1 MDFYSGHSS
10 AESPA
15 PLLQTDTPNIDHGGD
30 TPDEA
35 TDGYL
40 GLHSKRQRISR
51 ACDRCRHK
59 KVKCDGRRPICTHCE
74 AVGGSCTYLDATK
87 KRGPPKGYIDAI
99 ENRLHAAED
108 LIKRLVL
115 SNSATARLVLDTLHA
130 PDSCD
135 PAMLR
140 DSAGKLFGCMSMA
153 ELETRAAGHIVSSAA
168 GPARQ
173 NNTILATTS
182 DTAKSGFDD
191 SHDRLSYLPRAS
203 PTDEEH
209 NDTNRDAYNNANE
222 VDNVT
227 HLEKGVG
234 HLTLDSTGSLRYLG
248 DSSGWYII
256 NRSLLTSEASPRL
269 TKGVDGAFRWPP
281 ISTIQPRD
289 TESGSTADPQLPTR
303 QSYSVPTSTTGGEQP
318 RSAAPRGEN
327 PCDVPIPRNLPPC
340 GKPPMPDIDEQIKML
355 SLYFRY
361 VHPVFPILYK
371 SHFLGRMFD
380 KEKRPLPALTSAVF
394 AAAST
399 YKAREAKSTD
409 DLARVRIEMA
419 VHFQRA
425 KMYLDEQYTHNSI
438 ASIQTLLLM
447 SVYEQG
453 TMSTRSW
460 LYSGMAIRKAYDL
473 GLHRDVGAP
482 KHKGLSVLSQTE
494 AEIRQRAW
502 WGCYVMDIMV
512 SATLGRPTTIRDFT
526 FDAAYPANYGEDDDE
541 LLVNS
546 SMTGDPLEGYFQFS
560 AQDPSAQEAGPV
572 YVTSRT
578 GAQQPRVAMAVAER
592 MRDYVALS
600 VGESESDESDID
612 TNKEESRRHRQAKK
626 PLGVYYLDLLHI
638 LGHILTEMYTCKP
651 HRSYITKYCLHDLH
665 SRTDRLI
672 TLDHQLR
679 EWKMSLPSQLLYPT
693 DDILAARPARC
704 VYIALIHLVYY
715 TAMILLHR
723 PFISRIGS
731 PHPPPASDDAMD
743 LNDSNANA
751 GLNQSVDS
759 DLNCPGASY
768 SMGGTGSQA
777 AQSSTPSSPLPSH
790 SICTVSA
797 QMISLIGQAIIQDSR
812 IFIMPFL
819 TFMMFTAGTMHLNN
833 VIVAADSWIARRFLK
848 RTLNV
853 MSRLGAHWQVSYKC
867 YTMLNTLV
875 RANRIGLDQVIDDN
889 ETGIR
894 IIKERNREIS
904 RIAQDVY
911 ESRILHHGRPPS
923 TRSNRARS
931 HSPHSQYE
939 APGTDT
945 RTADM
950 QSTDMDGI
958 ERSSRITTMP
968 ATAFSIPAT
977 DPQLHSSIWAQRLP
991 SHSDAQVLQASH
1003 SFAAASSEN
1012 RGSTGGNGAY
1022 LWTGRDISR
1031 TAASHTQTIA
1041 RPDETLN
1048 QPARSTIASSI
1059 FLLRDKLDANGRPI
1073 VPASPYTSVNF
1084 SAPDQP
1090 QTRPYEPSSFVFSN
1104 DTAASVLPG
1113 SGSALGQFVPSL
1125 EFFANADFPLGIGGP
1140 NGQAPAMLPQAMGM
1154 QGSNRLFADMS
1165 TSGILFSPTLASTQP
1180 PQPEVAAAVSAAHLS
1195 ESTAAPSPMSNP
1207 MHFGST
1213 DGLAGIGSN
1222 ITRMSGQLLGDTA
1235 GTAASELTPAR
1246 MGFSGVLI
1254 DDDVIRNLPFSGPV
1268 SYDLGF
1274 GGINGLPESSREAEM
1289 SVQPQSTHAVSS
1301 SQQQPMP
1308 AGAGGTPWSDY
1319 VSQLIRMFNDN
1330 SRASAEDRNQ
1340 HCYI

>member
-1 MDFYSGHSS
+1 
-10 AESPA
+10 
-15 PLLQTDTPNIDHGGD
+15 
-30 TPDEA
+30 
-35 TDGYL
+35 
-40 GLHSKRQRISR
+40 
-51 ACDRCRHK
+51 
-59 KVKCDGRRPICTHCE
+59 
-74 AVGGSCTYLDATK
+74 
-87 KRGPPKGYIDAI
+87 
-99 ENRLHAAED
+99 
-108 LIKRLVL
+108 
-115 SNSATARLVLDTLHA
+115 
-130 PDSCD
+130 
-135 PAMLR
+135 
-140 DSAGKLFGCMSMA
+140 
-153 ELETRAAGHIVSSAA
+153 
-168 GPARQ
+168 
-173 NNTILATTS
+173 
-182 DTAKSGFDD
+182 
-191 SHDRLSYLPRAS
+191 
-203 PTDEEH
+203 
-209 NDTNRDAYNNANE
+209 
-222 VDNVT
+222 
-227 HLEKGVG
+227 
-234 HLTLDSTGSLRYLG
+234 
-248 DSSGWYII
+248 
-256 NRSLLTSEASPRL
+256 
-269 TKGVDGAFRWPP
+269 
-281 ISTIQPRD
+281 
-289 TESGSTADPQLPTR
+289 
-303 QSYSVPTSTTGGEQP
+303 
-318 RSAAPRGEN
+318 
-327 PCDVPIPRNLPPC
+327 
-340 GKPPMPDIDEQIKML
+340 
-355 SLYFRY
+355 
-361 VHPVFPILYK
+361 
-371 SHFLGRMFD
+371 
-380 KEKRPLPALTSAVF
+380 
-394 AAAST
+394 
-399 YKAREAKSTD
+399 
-409 DLARVRIEMA
+409 
-419 VHFQRA
+419 
-425 KMYLDEQYTHNSI
+425 
-438 ASIQTLLLM
+438 
-447 SVYEQG
+447 
-453 TMSTRSW
+453 
-460 LYSGMAIRKAYDL
+460 MAIRKAYDL

-833 VIVAADSWIARRFLK
+833 VIVAADSWIARHFLK

-911 ESRILHHGRPPS
+911 KSRILHHGRPPS

-1274 GGINGLPESSREAEM
+1274 GGINGLPESSREVEM

>member
-1 MDFYSGHSS
+1 
-10 AESPA
+10 
-15 PLLQTDTPNIDHGGD
+15 
-30 TPDEA
+30 
-35 TDGYL
+35 
-40 GLHSKRQRISR
+40 
-51 ACDRCRHK
+51 
-59 KVKCDGRRPICTHCE
+59 
-74 AVGGSCTYLDATK
+74 
-87 KRGPPKGYIDAI
+87 
-99 ENRLHAAED
+99 
-108 LIKRLVL
+108 
-115 SNSATARLVLDTLHA
+115 
-130 PDSCD
+130 
-135 PAMLR
+135 
-140 DSAGKLFGCMSMA
+140 
-153 ELETRAAGHIVSSAA
+153 
-168 GPARQ
+168 
-173 NNTILATTS
+173 
-182 DTAKSGFDD
+182 
-191 SHDRLSYLPRAS
+191 
-203 PTDEEH
+203 
-209 NDTNRDAYNNANE
+209 
-222 VDNVT
+222 
-227 HLEKGVG
+227 
-234 HLTLDSTGSLRYLG
+234 
-248 DSSGWYII
+248 
-256 NRSLLTSEASPRL
+256 
-269 TKGVDGAFRWPP
+269 
-281 ISTIQPRD
+281 
-289 TESGSTADPQLPTR
+289 
-303 QSYSVPTSTTGGEQP
+303 
-318 RSAAPRGEN
+318 
-327 PCDVPIPRNLPPC
+327 
-340 GKPPMPDIDEQIKML
+340 ML

-546 SMTGDPLEGYFQFS
+546 PTTGDPLEGYFQFS

-578 GAQQPRVAMAVAER
+578 GAQQPRVAIAVAER

-600 VGESESDESDID
+600 VGESESDDSDVD
-612 TNKEESRRHRQAKK
+612 TNKEESRRHCQAKK

-693 DDILAARPARC
+693 DDILVARPARC

-751 GLNQSVDS
+751 GLNHSVDS
-759 DLNCPGASY
+759 DPNCPGASY
-768 SMGGTGSQA
+768 NMGGTGSQA
-777 AQSSTPSSPLPSH
+777 AQSSTPESPLPSH

-875 RANRIGLDQVIDDN
+875 RANRIELDQVIDDN

-894 IIKERNREIS
+894 IIKERDREIS

-911 ESRILHHGRPPS
+911 ESRILHHERPQS
-923 TRSNRARS
+923 TRSSKARS
-931 HSPHSQYE
+931 HSPHSQNE

-950 QSTDMDGI
+950 QSTGMYGI
-958 ERSSRITTMP
+958 ERNSRITTMP
-968 ATAFSIPAT
+968 ATAFSVPAT
-977 DPQLHSSIWAQRLP
+977 DPQLRSSIWAQRLP
-991 SHSDAQVLQASH
+991 SHSDAQVLQASQ
-1003 SFAAASSEN
+1003 SFAAVESDN
-1012 RGSTGGNGAY
+1012 RGNTGGNGAY
-1022 LWTGRDISR
+1022 LWTGNVSSR
-1031 TAASHTQTIA
+1031 TAVSHSQTIA
-1041 RPDETLN
+1041 RQNEPLN

-1090 QTRPYEPSSFVFSN
+1090 QNCPYEPSSFVFAN
-1104 DTAASVLPG
+1104 DTTAPVLPG

-1154 QGSNRLFADMS
+1154 QGSNQLFADIS
-1165 TSGILFSPTLASTQP
+1165 SSGILFSPTLASTHP
-1180 PQPEVAAAVSAAHLS
+1180 PQPEVSAAMSATHLS
-1195 ESTAAPSPMSNP
+1195 ESTAAPSPMSNS
-1207 MHFGST
+1207 MHFGRT
-1213 DGLAGIGSN
+1213 DGIAGIGSN
-1222 ITRMSGQLLGDTA
+1222 SARMSGQLLGDMA
-1235 GTAASELTPAR
+1235 GTAASDLTPAR

-1274 GGINGLPESSREAEM
+1274 GGINGLPESSRDAEM
-1289 SVQPQSTHAVSS
+1289 SVQPQSTHAASA

-1340 HCYI
+1340 HC

>member
-1 MDFYSGHSS
+1 
-10 AESPA
+10 
-15 PLLQTDTPNIDHGGD
+15 
-30 TPDEA
+30 
-35 TDGYL
+35 
-40 GLHSKRQRISR
+40 
-51 ACDRCRHK
+51 
-59 KVKCDGRRPICTHCE
+59 
-74 AVGGSCTYLDATK
+74 
-87 KRGPPKGYIDAI
+87 
-99 ENRLHAAED
+99 
-108 LIKRLVL
+108 
-115 SNSATARLVLDTLHA
+115 
-130 PDSCD
+130 
-135 PAMLR
+135 
-140 DSAGKLFGCMSMA
+140 
-153 ELETRAAGHIVSSAA
+153 
-168 GPARQ
+168 
-173 NNTILATTS
+173 
-182 DTAKSGFDD
+182 
-191 SHDRLSYLPRAS
+191 
-203 PTDEEH
+203 
-209 NDTNRDAYNNANE
+209 
-222 VDNVT
+222 
-227 HLEKGVG
+227 
-234 HLTLDSTGSLRYLG
+234 
-248 DSSGWYII
+248 
-256 NRSLLTSEASPRL
+256 
-269 TKGVDGAFRWPP
+269 
-281 ISTIQPRD
+281 
-289 TESGSTADPQLPTR
+289 
-303 QSYSVPTSTTGGEQP
+303 
-318 RSAAPRGEN
+318 
-327 PCDVPIPRNLPPC
+327 
-340 GKPPMPDIDEQIKML
+340 
-355 SLYFRY
+355 
-361 VHPVFPILYK
+361 
-371 SHFLGRMFD
+371 
-380 KEKRPLPALTSAVF
+380 
-394 AAAST
+394 
-399 YKAREAKSTD
+399 
-409 DLARVRIEMA
+409 
-419 VHFQRA
+419 
-425 KMYLDEQYTHNSI
+425 
-438 ASIQTLLLM
+438 
-447 SVYEQG
+447 
-453 TMSTRSW
+453 
-460 LYSGMAIRKAYDL
+460 
-473 GLHRDVGAP
+473 
-482 KHKGLSVLSQTE
+482 
-494 AEIRQRAW
+494 
-502 WGCYVMDIMV
+502 
-512 SATLGRPTTIRDFT
+512 
-526 FDAAYPANYGEDDDE
+526 
-541 LLVNS
+541 
-546 SMTGDPLEGYFQFS
+546 
-560 AQDPSAQEAGPV
+560 
-572 YVTSRT
+572 
-578 GAQQPRVAMAVAER
+578 
-592 MRDYVALS
+592 
-600 VGESESDESDID
+600 
-612 TNKEESRRHRQAKK
+612 
-626 PLGVYYLDLLHI
+626 
-638 LGHILTEMYTCKP
+638 
-651 HRSYITKYCLHDLH
+651 
-665 SRTDRLI
+665 
-672 TLDHQLR
+672 
-679 EWKMSLPSQLLYPT
+679 
-693 DDILAARPARC
+693 
-704 VYIALIHLVYY
+704 
-715 TAMILLHR
+715 
-723 PFISRIGS
+723 
-731 PHPPPASDDAMD
+731 
-743 LNDSNANA
+743 
-751 GLNQSVDS
+751 
-759 DLNCPGASY
+759 
-768 SMGGTGSQA
+768 
-777 AQSSTPSSPLPSH
+777 
-790 SICTVSA
+790 
-797 QMISLIGQAIIQDSR
+797 
-812 IFIMPFL
+812 
-819 TFMMFTAGTMHLNN
+819 
-833 VIVAADSWIARRFLK
+833 
-848 RTLNV
+848 
-853 MSRLGAHWQVSYKC
+853 
-867 YTMLNTLV
+867 MLNTLV

-923 TRSNRARS
+923 TQSNRARS

-1003 SFAAASSEN
+1003 SFAAASSDN

-1022 LWTGRDISR
+1022 LWAGRDISR

-1180 PQPEVAAAVSAAHLS
+1180 PQPAVAAAVSAAHLS

-1213 DGLAGIGSN
+1213 DGPAGIGSN